1 MEKLKYVIE
10 DDKIVELFGVQNFTN
25 KESAILE
32 LVKNAYDAGASNLNI
47 KFENNSIIL
56 VDDGCGMSYD
66 TLKYRWTKI
75 GNSTKEYEF
84 LDENNEIRI
93 YSGSK
98 GIGRFALARLGG
110 NIEIISKSINERG
123 AKWKTDWSETTLEY
137 IDYDVKGTKITINQ
151 LRDKWLKSS
160 FINLKD
166 YLSKTYN
173 DTKMNIILKFDEE
186 TYMINRIF
194 DNPRLGYNC
203 FSIINLEYNS
213 ETTELIC
220 KVKMDEFLDE
230 ARQYCNNIDLC
241 TFEKKVYMKDEK
253 FDDIDILNNELCNYL
268 FNLGSFNAEFYFS
281 FKPSSFDRE
290 KFFYKHNTLESQ
302 YKSGI
307 ILYRNAFSI
316 SSYDGNKDWI
326 GLGKR
331 SRKSPAA
338 ATHPTGSWRVRENQL
353 AGKVCIDKKNNPY
366 LQDLANRQGLDE
378 NDFFKLFI
386 QIIDKGL
393 ALFERYRQSIIRSI
407 NEKNENSKK
416 NVQTKIVD
424 TVIKTPNKI
433 KKLKDDEINTLV
445 SEIESLKKEK
455 EDLNKDNILTEERY
469 KYDIRILNSLSTQ
482 GLRASAIAH
491 EMQTDR
497 DTISSA
503 TQYIITRLVELNL
516 WAELDK
522 PENKKYAYNNV
533 PDLLRKNDAINK
545 KILRFMDTMLMS
557 IEKTQFKHEMLNI
570 NECLNSIKTNWEFDY
585 SWISIDILMVEEIE
599 FLTTKDILNVIFD
612 NLILNSV
619 QQNDSKNKLNI
630 IIETKKQGNNL
641 LFKYS
646 DNGKGLHEKYL
657 DDPWKIIEVHEST
670 RENGHGLG
678 MWIIN
683 NSLNMTGGDILD
695 INGKNGFKIEFE
707 LGDKL

>member
-47 KFENNSIIL
+47 KFENNSIMLI
-56 VDDGCGMSYD
+56 DDGCGMSYD

-110 NIEIISKSINERG
+110 NIEIISKSVNERG

-137 IDYDVKGTKITINQ
+137 IDYDEKGTKITISQ

-173 DTKMNIILKFDEE
+173 DIKMNIILKFDEE
-186 TYMINRIF
+186 TYVINRIF

-203 FSIINLEYNS
+203 FSIINLEYNR

-230 ARQYCNNIDLC
+230 ARQYCNNIDLY
-241 TFEKKVYMKDEK
+241 TFEKRVYMKDEK
-253 FDDIDILNNELCNYL
+253 FEDIDILNDELYSYL

-281 FKPSSFDRE
+281 FKPSSFDKE

-393 ALFERYRQSIIRSI
+393 ALFERYRQSIIRLI
-407 NEKNENSKK
+407 NEKKESNKK

-424 TVIKTPNKI
+424 TVIKTP
-433 KKLKDDEINTLV
+433 KKLKNLKDDEINTLV
-445 SEIESLKKEK
+445 SEIENLKKEK
-455 EDLNKDNILTEERY
+455 EVLNKDNILTEERY

-557 IEKTQFKHEMLNI
+557 IEKTQFKHELLNI
-570 NECLNSIKTNWEFDY
+570 NDCLYSIKTNWEFDY
-585 SWISIDILMVEEIE
+585 SWISINIIMEEEIE

-630 IIETKKQGNNL
+630 IIEAKKQGNNL
-641 LFKYS
+641 LFKYL

-657 DDPWKIIEVHEST
+657 DDPWKILEVHEST

>member
-66 TLKYRWTKI
+66 TMKYRWTKI

-522 PENKKYAYNNV
+522 PENKKYAYKNV

-585 SWISIDILMVEEIE
+585 SWISIDILMEEEIE

-657 DDPWKIIEVHEST
+657 DDPWKILEVHEST

>member
-137 IDYDVKGTKITINQ
+137 IDYDVKGTRITINQ

-173 DTKMNIILKFDEE
+173 DIKMNIILKFDEE

-194 DNPRLGYNC
+194 DNPKLGYNC

-213 ETTELIC
+213 ETTELTC

-230 ARQYCNNIDLC
+230 ARQYCSNIDLY
-241 TFEKKVYMKDEK
+241 TFEKKAYMKDEK
-253 FDDIDILNNELCNYL
+253 FEDIDILNDELCNYL

-407 NEKNENSKK
+407 NEKNENNKK

-424 TVIKTPNKI
+424 TVIKTP
-433 KKLKDDEINTLV
+433 KKLKNLKDEEINTLV
-445 SEIESLKKEK
+445 SEIENLKKEK

-497 DTISSA
+497 NTISSA
-503 TQYIITRLVELNL
+503 TKYIITRLVELNL
-516 WAELDK
+516 WNELDK

-533 PDLLRKNDAINK
+533 PELLRKNEIINK

-557 IEKTQFKHEMLNI
+557 IEKTQFKHELLNI
-570 NECLNSIKTNWEFDY
+570 NDCLNFIKTNWEYDY
-585 SWISIDILMVEEIE
+585 SWISINIIMEEQIQ

-619 QQNDSKNKLNI
+619 QQNDSKNKLII
-630 IIETKKQGNNL
+630 IIEAKKQGDNL

-646 DNGKGLHEKYL
+646 DNGNGLHEKYSN
-657 DDPWKIIEVHEST
+657 DPWKILEVHEST

-683 NSLNMTGGDILD
+683 NSLNMTGGEIID
-695 INGKNGFKIEFE
+695 INGNNGFKIEFE

>member
-110 NIEIISKSINERG
+110 NIEIISKSVNERG

-137 IDYDVKGTKITINQ
+137 IDYDEKGTKITISQ

-186 TYMINRIF
+186 TYVINRIF

-203 FSIINLEYNS
+203 FSIINLEYIS

-230 ARQYCNNIDLC
+230 ARQYCNNIDLY
-241 TFEKKVYMKDEK
+241 TFEKRVYMKDEK
-253 FDDIDILNNELCNYL
+253 FEDIDILNDELCNYL

-281 FKPSSFDRE
+281 FKPSSFDKE

-407 NEKNENSKK
+407 NEKKENNKK

-424 TVIKTPNKI
+424 TVIKTP
-433 KKLKDDEINTLV
+433 KKLKNLKDEEINTLV
-445 SEIESLKKEK
+445 SEIENLKKEK

-557 IEKTQFKHEMLNI
+557 IEKTQFKHELLNI
-570 NECLNSIKTNWEFDY
+570 NDCLNSIKTNWEFDY
-585 SWISIDILMVEEIE
+585 SWISINIIMEEEIE

-630 IIETKKQGNNL
+630 IIETKKQGNYL

-657 DDPWKIIEVHEST
+657 DDPWKILEVHEST

>member
-110 NIEIISKSINERG
+110 DIEIISKSVNERG

-137 IDYDVKGTKITINQ
+137 IDYDEKGTKITISQ

-186 TYMINRIF
+186 TYVINRIF

-230 ARQYCNNIDLC
+230 ARQYCNNIDLY
-241 TFEKKVYMKDEK
+241 TFEKRVYMKDEK
-253 FDDIDILNNELCNYL
+253 FEDIDILNDELYNYL

-281 FKPSSFDRE
+281 FKPSSFDKE

-393 ALFERYRQSIIRSI
+393 SLFERYRQSIIRSI
-407 NEKNENSKK
+407 NEKKENNKK

-424 TVIKTPNKI
+424 TVIKTP
-433 KKLKDDEINTLV
+433 KKLKNLKDEEINTLV
-445 SEIESLKKEK
+445 SEIENLKKEK

-557 IEKTQFKHEMLNI
+557 IEKTQFKHELLNI
-570 NECLNSIKTNWEFDY
+570 NDCLNSIKTNWEFDY
-585 SWISIDILMVEEIE
+585 SWISINIIMEEEIE

-657 DDPWKIIEVHEST
+657 DDPWKILEVHEST

>member
-203 FSIINLEYNS
+203 FSIINLEYSS
-213 ETTELIC
+213 ETTELKC